1 MLLNL
6 FKLLKRMMLEV
17 GCVGTAIKL
26 RKRKLMIVVNSVNK
40 ACKRKA
46 KSPLNLSLREIMT
59 MKHGSVAVDTN
70 IIIVIRMC
78 AINAKNP
85 ELSKN

>member
-1 MLLNL
+1 MP
-6 FKLLKRMMLEV
+6 LKSRMMLEV
-17 GCVGTAIKL
+17 WYVKTALKSKN
-26 RKRKLMIVVNSVNK
+26 RRLMIVNSVNK

>member
-1 MLLNL
+1 MPVRLSMP
-6 FKLLKRMMLEV
+6 LKSRMMLEV
-17 GCVGTAIKL
+17 WYVKTALKSKN
-26 RKRKLMIVVNSVNK
+26 RRLMIVNSVNK